1 MGVGALGVTEGA
13 ELGFTGESLLWLTE
27 ELEVNLL
34 PKALT
39 AVLTLAV
46 GIAAVM
52 LSQSEPSPQC
62 RNAFLLSPDVSLFRF
77 PVWG

>member
-46 GIAAVM
+46 M
-52 LSQSEPSPQC
+52 LSRSEPSPQC